1 MIKKRITKDALS
13 LTLTPNK
20 SSTVQQNLIFFGFL
34 SVLCLTFA
42 IGFFV
47 LGATMILPFAGL
59 EIMLLFIILR
69 VNRNWLNQSEKI
81 YLDKLYVKLEKGKN
95 DITFDRFLSK
105 FSIVDNKTKKR
116 IFITGNNQKVEIG
129 SFLNEEEIE
138 ELIVLLKKKV
148 QDLNFSQM
156 KV

>member
-81 YLDKLYVKLEKGKN
+81 YLDKLHVKLEKGKN

-105 FSIVDNKTKKR
+105 FSVVDHKTKKR

-138 ELIVLLKKKV
+138 ELIALLKKKV
-148 QDLNFSQM
+148 QDLNFS
-156 KV
+156 

>member
-105 FSIVDNKTKKR
+105 FSIVDHKTKKR
-116 IFITGNNQKVEIG
+116 IFITWNNQKVEIG

-138 ELIVLLKKKV
+138 ELIALLKKKV
-148 QDLNFSQM
+148 QDLNFS
-156 KV
+156 

>member
-105 FSIVDNKTKKR
+105 FSVVDHKTKKR
-116 IFITGNNQKVEIG
+116 IFITGNNRKVEIG

-138 ELIVLLKKKV
+138 ELIALLKKKV
-148 QDLNFSQM
+148 QDLNFS
-156 KV
+156 

>member
-1 MIKKRITKDALS
+1 MIKKRISKDALS
-13 LTLTPNK
+13 LTLSPNK

-105 FSIVDNKTKKR
+105 FSIVDHKTKKR

-148 QDLNFSQM
+148 QDLNFS
-156 KV
+156 

>member
-34 SVLCLTFA
+34 SILCLTFA

-81 YLDKLYVKLEKGKN
+81 HLDKLYVKLKKGKN

-105 FSIVDNKTKKR
+105 FSIVDHKTKKR
-116 IFITGNNQKVEIG
+116 VFITGNNQKVEIG

-138 ELIVLLKKKV
+138 ELIALLKKKV
-148 QDLNFSQM
+148 QDLNFS
-156 KV
+156 

>member
-1 MIKKRITKDALS
+1 MIKKKITKDALS

-105 FSIVDNKTKKR
+105 FSVVDHKTKKR

-138 ELIVLLKKKV
+138 ELIALLRKKV
-148 QDLNFSQM
+148 QDLNFL
-156 KV
+156 

>member
-20 SSTVQQNLIFFGFL
+20 SSTVQQNLIFFCFL

-105 FSIVDNKTKKR
+105 FSIVDHKTKKR

-148 QDLNFSQM
+148 QDLNFS
-156 KV
+156 

>member
-59 EIMLLFIILR
+59 EIILLFIILR

-105 FSIVDNKTKKR
+105 FSIVDHKTKKR

-138 ELIVLLKKKV
+138 ELIALLRKKV
-148 QDLNFSQM
+148 QDLNFL
-156 KV
+156 

>member
-34 SVLCLTFA
+34 SILCLTFA

-69 VNRNWLNQSEKI
+69 VNRNWLDQSEKI

-105 FSIVDNKTKKR
+105 FSIVDHKTKKR

-138 ELIVLLKKKV
+138 ELIALLKKKV
-148 QDLNFSQM
+148 QDLNFS
-156 KV
+156 